1 MTKDLAFIDPTS
13 SSDLPRIAMAPRTRD
28 LAGKVVG
35 LICNTKE
42 QSELILQTVG
52 DALCKRYGVARVMMR
67 NKETFTRPA
76 TEDLINEMANEVQVA
91 VAALGG

>member
-1 MTKDLAFIDPTS
+1 MTKNPRFIDPTS
-13 SSDLPRIAMAPRTRD
+13 SSDLAKIAMAPRPMD

-42 QSELILQTVG
+42 QSDLILQTVG
-52 DALCKRYGVARVMMR
+52 DALRERYGVARVVMR
-67 NKETFTRPA
+67 SKETFTRPA